1 MKKGKVA
8 ACLLLIT
15 WLMTG
20 FAVDDEFVGEFR
32 IFVKYRPTFQYYFK
46 SPLGMDDMPADYP
59 AAKAAA
65 YYTYRDFVLEKHWS
79 SAMDWLAVL
88 LTLGTISYC
97 VYCARHSFSAI
108 GSLSRPHGPS

>member
-1 MKKGKVA
+1 MKKKEIV

-20 FAVDDEFVGEFR
+20 FAVDDEFPGEFR
-32 IFVKYRPTFQYYFK
+32 VFVKYRPAFQYYFK

-65 YYTYRDFVLEKHWS
+65 YYTYRDFVLERHWS
-79 SAMDWLAVL
+79 SGLDWLAVL
-88 LTLGTISYC
+88 FTLGMLTYC
-97 VYCARHSFSAI
+97 GHCLLHSASVM
-108 GSLSRPHGPS
+108 GSLSRPQGPS